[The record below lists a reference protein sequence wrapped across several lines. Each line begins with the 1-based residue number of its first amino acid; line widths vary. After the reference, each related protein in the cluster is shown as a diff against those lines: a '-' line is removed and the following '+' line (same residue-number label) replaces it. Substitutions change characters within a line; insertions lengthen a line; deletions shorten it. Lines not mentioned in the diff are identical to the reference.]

1 MTTGIPTS
9 RSWLNTA
16 ELARLMLSDE
26 SEAGRKLA
34 DQQKAAAQ
42 LGVTLG
48 TLRSYLDA
56 LSIIE
61 SLETIDTSIGV
72 ILRSRSV
79 DAVRAIGRWLRFD
92 RRGALEFLRQHPE
105 FGSVSVRRAE
115 QAARKRH
122 ETPQT
127 NLWDRSLSEARAIR
141 LPNGFRGDIIKA
153 LHSRTVYQPLMDG
166 LSASAWDL
174 RFHAVTKEFERQLG
188 LEGAA
193 YLNDVPAP
201 WSMETTTFLE
211 QLRKLPRYDSDR
223 GVGMVAL
230 MRMPGYAL
238 PEVLRREAKNLQFRA
253 MLLAERYPIVALP
266 LPNAAARKA
275 FEKGM
280 VEVPEEDEADGKEAS
295 YEEQR
300 RERPLPIEETRAP
313 GRLLLTGRQR
323 GVIVL
328 TTPDTLLTDL
338 FGPL

>member
-1 MTTGIPTS
+1 MKTSTPTS

-16 ELARLMLSDE
+16 ELARLMLSGE

-42 LGVTLG
+42 LGVTLF

-56 LSIIE
+56 LGIIE
-61 SLETIDTSIGV
+61 SVETIDTSVGV

-92 RRGALEFLRQHPE
+92 REGALEFLRQHPE
-105 FGSVSVRRAE
+105 IGSVAVRRAE
-115 QAARKRH
+115 QAARKTH

-127 NLWDRSLSEARAIR
+127 NLWDRSLYAARSIR
-141 LPNGFRGDIIKA
+141 RASGFRGDIINA
-153 LHSRTVYQPLMDG
+153 LHSRRTAHQPL
-166 LSASAWDL
+166 LEALLASPWDL
-174 RFHAVTKEFERQLG
+174 QFHAVTVEFERQLG

-193 YLNDVPAP
+193 YLSDVPAW
-201 WSMETTTFLE
+201 WSLDAAPLLGE
-211 QLRKLPRYDSDR
+211 LRKLPRYVSDR
-223 GVGMVAL
+223 GVGVVAL
-230 MRMPGYAL
+230 MRTPGYAL

-266 LPNAAARKA
+266 LPDAAARNA
-275 FEKGM
+275 FEMGM
-280 VEVPEEDEADGKEAS
+280 VEVPVEDEGDEKEAEHRWEWPTPS
-295 YEEQR
+295 EKTQ
-300 RERPLPIEETRAP
+300 PS

-328 TTPDTLLTDL
+328 TTPDTLLADL
-338 FGPL
+338 VGAP